1 MRELWTSDMPAFS
14 GANWR
19 FDNLRFSP
27 KPVQRPLPMWVG
39 GASPGAMKR
48 AATLGDGWHP
58 NGLSPENYRA
68 GAEQIKEMAAAAGR
82 DPGQIYLSVRANIRL
97 NPPAGATPSRFDGS
111 SQDMVNAIG
120 DYARVGVEHVVLA
133 PDSGNVALV
142 RDKMEQ
148 IARDVI
154 PNFR

>member
-1 MRELWTSDMPAFS
+1 
-14 GANWR
+14 
-19 FDNLRFSP
+19 
-27 KPVQRPLPMWVG
+27 
-39 GASPGAMKR
+39 MKR
-48 AATLGDGWHP
+48 AATSGDGWHP
-58 NGLSPENYRA
+58 SGLSPEHYRA

-82 DPGQIYLSVRANIRL
+82 DPGQMCLSVRANIRL

-111 SQDMVNAIG
+111 SQDMVDAIG

-142 RDKMEQ
+142 LDKMKH

-154 PNFR
+154 PTFR